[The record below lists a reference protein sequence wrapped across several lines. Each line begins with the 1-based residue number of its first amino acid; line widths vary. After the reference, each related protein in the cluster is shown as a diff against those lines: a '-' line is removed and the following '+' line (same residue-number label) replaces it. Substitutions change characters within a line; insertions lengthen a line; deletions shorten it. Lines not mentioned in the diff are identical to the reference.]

1 MKKDKVLA
9 LSVILMTLLS
19 FACLTFNVAYSWVN
33 SNKVTNSGASK
44 TITTGNLNTTVT
56 YTSTSLGDMEIMSD
70 DEGIAQEAYSKIS
83 ITKNNV
89 YSVYYTIHLG
99 YNYSSVGTSEYSTL
113 LPLEYVKV
121 ALFKMSGTTVS
132 STPIA
137 GPVSI
142 AELPLFTVT
151 STSQPYQDTYVFA
164 TDIFDNASNSQSAT
178 YALKAWL
185 DGATPDSYDGYYV
198 YLKAGVRYET
208 LISKS
213 IYNISGTVKANGTA
227 SSGAVVSLVQN
238 TAKTSTS
245 TSAGA
250 YTLSNVPEGI
260 YTLNV
265 KIGGVNYRKTVQIV
279 GDVTTTGGTVTN
291 STACSSCTSGTYLQN
306 TAYTYNLSPKEIMNK
321 NPSVVTNSNSSAS
334 VSYTLPTSYKIHGL
348 DTISVTNLT
357 GIILNVNTTTGEIT
371 ISK

>member
-1 MKKDKVLA
+1 MKKDKIIA
-9 LSVILMTLLS
+9 LSVMLMTFIS
-19 FACLTFNVAYSWVN
+19 FSCLTFNVAYSWVN
-33 SNKVTNSGASK
+33 TNKVTNSGAAK

-56 YTSTSLGDMEIMSD
+56 YTSASLGDMEIMSD
-70 DEGIAQEAYSKIS
+70 EEGLAQDVYSQID

-89 YSVYYTIHLG
+89 YSVYYTIHMG
-99 YNYSSVGTSEYSTL
+99 YNYSSVTSSEYSTL

-121 ALFKMSGTTVS
+121 ALFKIDGTTVS

-137 GPVSI
+137 GPVAL
-142 AELPLFTVT
+142 AELPMHSVSATNA
-151 STSQPYQDTYVFA
+151 PYQDNYIFA
-164 TDIFDNASNSQSAT
+164 YDIFDNSSNSQSAS

-185 DGATPDSYDGYYV
+185 DGGTPDSYDGFYI

-213 IYNISGTVKANGTA
+213 IYNISGTVNANGTA

-238 TAKTSTS
+238 TAKKSTAS
-245 TSAGA
+245 SAGA

-265 KIGGVNYRKTVQIV
+265 NIGGVDYKKTIQVI
-279 GDVTTTGGTVTN
+279 GDVTTSGGTVT
-291 STACSSCTSGTYLQN
+291 SASACSTCTTGTYLQD
-306 TAYTYNLSPKEIMNK
+306 TAYTYNLSPKEIINK
-321 NPSVVTNSNSSAS
+321 NSSIFSSTNAAAS
-334 VSYTLPTSYKIHGL
+334 GSYTLPTSYKIHGL

-357 GIILNVNTTTGEIT
+357 GIIINVNTSTGEIT
-371 ISK
+371 LSK